1 MENIKSCRTLIEQ
14 WMDIHGLEY
23 NELFYVILDKD
34 TKYTCYINKYGL
46 FRLPEPNEEVE
57 DSFLSN
63 DLFVQILNDNNNFVI
78 SKLPY
83 IPADGEAFYY
93 IGADLK
99 PGYCPTMKSIYSNFG
114 RQMRQVLI
122 AMGNCYRTEQDARD
136 DRKKWCEVFNKDE
149 KFFENEF

>member
-63 DLFVQILNDNNNFVI
+63 DLFIQILNDENNFVI

-83 IPADGEAFYY
+83 IPANGEGFYY

-99 PGYCPTMKSIYSNFG
+99 PDYCPTMNSIYSNFG

-122 AMGNCYRTEQDARD
+122 TMGNCYKTEQDARD

>member
-63 DLFVQILNDNNNFVI
+63 DLFIQILNDENNFVI

-83 IPADGEAFYY
+83 IPANGEGFYY
-93 IGADLK
+93 IGEDLK
-99 PGYCPTMKSIYSNFG
+99 PGYCPTMKSIYSIFG

-149 KFFENEF
+149 KFFEEEF